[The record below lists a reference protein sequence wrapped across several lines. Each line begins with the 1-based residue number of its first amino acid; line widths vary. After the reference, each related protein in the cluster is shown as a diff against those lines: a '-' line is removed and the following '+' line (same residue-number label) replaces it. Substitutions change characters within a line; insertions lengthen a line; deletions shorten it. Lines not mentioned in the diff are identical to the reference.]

1 MSDSQNFNSNT
12 TRISK
17 KIESAVRS
25 GIKCYEKQRSLNWC
39 HGGYDSEEIE
49 QAAEM
54 LLKAI
59 GTEVCICIGYIN
71 GYRNP
76 SLPEEFFSEQDH
88 RTTRIHLHGNAETFT
103 VELREPGSCTIHENV
118 LIPRIDPI
126 SKGKAALLQE
136 ADNGYANAM
145 FALSRLFD
153 EGIGEPQD
161 PIEAYFWHFVGM
173 EFCEYDLDGEEFVD
187 AAADRETLAAKLPRP
202 QVNEN
207 SPLHK
212 RAAEWIRTHRARLP
226 DWRRQNGMC
235 FNDFSDEIDGEQ
247 DETDEG

>member
-1 MSDSQNFNSNT
+1 
-12 TRISK
+12 
-17 KIESAVRS
+17 
-25 GIKCYEKQRSLNWC
+25 
-39 HGGYDSEEIE
+39 
-49 QAAEM
+49 
-54 LLKAI
+54 
-59 GTEVCICIGYIN
+59 
-71 GYRNP
+71 
-76 SLPEEFFSEQDH
+76 
-88 RTTRIHLHGNAETFT
+88 
-103 VELREPGSCTIHENV
+103 
-118 LIPRIDPI
+118 
-126 SKGKAALLQE
+126 
-136 ADNGYANAM
+136 M